1 MEMRIRLGAR
11 ALHQLF
17 AGVVAGL
24 RELERVAQRTHGN
37 VKPSNILLTLGPR
50 AQIRSVV
57 VTDPHGPAGAGLDD
71 RYELGRLICSA
82 VIGAEKDPADMWPI
96 PQSAEWE
103 ELGATGDG
111 WRELCNRL
119 IHPNG
124 YYAPNELEKIEG
136 EIAQLKADEPQRRLL
151 IAGIGV
157 AALET
162 VIGLISSCSATCRVA
177 WICQEKNIPIDAISG
192 HNDVAPNQT
201 TCPGKDFYRYLKD
214 GQFKKWVKLT
224 MEGKDP
230 QIDPGPPLPG
240 GPTIIVGQAPPA
252 TTQTAR

>member
-1 MEMRIRLGAR
+1 MKLSLSL
-11 ALHQLF
+11 ALLILVSCASSSSSPSSSSSSSSEKSKPHKVERPPIVPASAWESTPQPMADSRKHTPKYVTIHH
-17 AGVVAGL
+17 AGVEYKVG
-24 RELERVAQRTHGN
+24 
-37 VKPSNILLTLGPR
+37 
-50 AQIRSVV
+50 
-57 VTDPHGPAGAGLDD
+57 TDPVKFVKNMQIWGQRDKKWPDVPYHFLIAPDGRIIEGRSMEYEPDTNT
-71 RYELGRLICSA
+71 RYELQG
-82 VIGAEKDPADMWPI
+82 
-96 PQSAEWE
+96 
-103 ELGATGDG
+103 
-111 WRELCNRL
+111 
-119 IHPNG
+119 H
-124 YYAPNELEKIEG
+124 
-136 EIAQLKADEPQRRLL
+136 
-151 IAGIGV
+151 IGV
-157 AALET
+157 EMMGSFQSQRVSPQQLDSI
-162 VIGLISSCSATCRVA
+162 VKLVA